1 MLEQGKMGAKRYRN
15 IASDPRCSERLRPY
29 VGDTTTHTTENPY
42 YAVVI
47 TFTAPFWQEGFGGC
61 VAV

>member
-1 MLEQGKMGAKRYRN
+1 MYRN

-47 TFTAPFWQEGFGGC
+47 TFPAPFWQEGFSGC
-61 VAV
+61 VAD